1 MRKDFGSQSYFFPL
15 PVLIIGTY
23 DKNGVANAM
32 NAAWGTMYDYNTIT
46 IALADHKTTDN
57 INLNK
62 CFTVSFATKKLL
74 AQSDYV
80 GIVSGNQVP
89 NKVEVCG
96 LKVQKSDKINA
107 PIFTDYPVSLECE
120 LVENNQ
126 GTIVAKIVNVS
137 ADESVLTNGK
147 IDIQKVGLICYNPVD
162 HTYYETGKEVG
173 KAFQD
178 GKKYIK

>member
-1 MRKDFGSQSYFFPL
+1 M
-15 PVLIIGTY
+15 
-23 DKNGVANAM
+23 
-32 NAAWGTMYDYNTIT
+32 
-46 IALADHKTTDN
+46 
-57 INLNK
+57 
-62 CFTVSFATKKLL
+62 
-74 AQSDYV
+74 
-80 GIVSGNQVP
+80 P

-173 KAFQD
+173 KTFQD

>member
-62 CFTVSFATKKLL
+62 CFTVSFATK
-74 AQSDYV
+74 
-80 GIVSGNQVP
+80 N
-89 NKVEVCG
+89 
-96 LKVQKSDKINA
+96 
-107 PIFTDYPVSLECE
+107 F
-120 LVENNQ
+120 
-126 GTIVAKIVNVS
+126 
-137 ADESVLTNGK
+137 
-147 IDIQKVGLICYNPVD
+147 
-162 HTYYETGKEVG
+162 
-173 KAFQD
+173 
-178 GKKYIK
+178 